1 MRNLEVLCLPTQ
13 VNRKPN
19 VGEIT
24 SSLKQKRGVIKMGGI
39 MLARVVPSTA
49 VHSVQRLN
57 AFAAQKGKGLGAWP
71 LPSTPIKRGC
81 SSEPANY
88 RNEHKRA
95 RNSQH
100 NHVVGCSHSTFTFP
114 MLRAVCLSLPDLQPL
129 RKTPVAGFSRA
140 SRAVFSTCFSNAVF
154 PMALHLYSHC
164 YGRFLLGNHCHW
176 CENHYFSSP
185 FYLLLVLW
193 L

>member
-1 MRNLEVLCLPTQ
+1 MRLHP
-13 VNRKPN
+13 
-19 VGEIT
+19 
-24 SSLKQKRGVIKMGGI
+24 SLKQKRGVIKMGGDN
-39 MLARVVPSTA
+39 AGKSSTQYCCSQCA
-49 VHSVQRLN
+49 GTF
-57 AFAAQKGKGLGAWP
+57 AFAAQKGKGLGAWL

-88 RNEHKRA
+88 RSEHKRA
-95 RNSQH
+95 RNSQL
-100 NHVVGCSHSTFTFP
+100 NHVVGCLHRTFPFP

-129 RKTPVAGFSRA
+129 RKTPVARFSRA
-140 SRAVFSTCFSNAVF
+140 SRAGFSTCFSYAVF

-176 CENHYFSSP
+176 CENHYFFPP